1 MRSRVVAVWL
11 CLACLCLAL
20 AAGCA
25 KSPTAGTQR
34 LKAGDVA
41 PTYSL
46 PTLDGDQDIDLMR
59 VFQNN
64 AATVL
69 IIWSMECPT
78 CREALLV
85 CDEVFKSYDRKGV
98 DFLGINFDTENIS
111 GVRSFLRAEAVS
123 FTNLWDP
130 RTRAARGYTA
140 KDYTFSAFVV
150 DRDRTVAL
158 AQYDHPPDLAAILT
172 KSIDRLLAKEGWETP
187 GE

>member
-1 MRSRVVAVWL
+1 MRSREVAVWL
-11 CLACLCLAL
+11 CLVCLCCAL

-34 LKAGDVA
+34 LKAGDLA
-41 PTYSL
+41 PTYTL
-46 PTLDGDQDIDLMR
+46 PTLEGDQDIDMSR
-59 VFQNN
+59 VFQSN
-64 AATVL
+64 AATVV

-78 CREALLV
+78 CREALV
-85 CDEVFKSYDRKGV
+85 QCDEVFKSYGRKGV
-98 DFLGINFDTENIS
+98 DFLGINFDTENIV
-111 GVRSFLRAEAVS
+111 GVRSFLRTEAVS

-150 DRDRTVAL
+150 DRDRAITL

-172 KSIDRLLAKEGWETP
+172 RAIDKLLAKETGSAP
-187 GE
+187 SK

>member
-1 MRSRVVAVWL
+1 MRHRGVAVRL
-11 CLACLCLAL
+11 CLVCLCLAL

-34 LKAGDVA
+34 LKAGDLA
-41 PTYSL
+41 PTYNL
-46 PTLDGDQDIDLMR
+46 PTLDGDQDIDLAR
-59 VFQNN
+59 VFQSN
-64 AATVL
+64 AATVV

-78 CREALLV
+78 CREALV
-85 CDEVFKSYDRKGV
+85 QCDEVFKSFDRRGV
-98 DFLGINFDTENIS
+98 DFLGINFDTENIV
-111 GVRSFLRAEAVS
+111 GVRSFLRTEAVS

-150 DRDRTVAL
+150 DRNRGIAL

-172 KSIDRLLAKEGWETP
+172 QAIDKLLAKETGGTP
-187 GE
+187 GK

>member
-1 MRSRVVAVWL
+1 MRSRAVTVWL
-11 CLACLCLAL
+11 CLVCLCLAL

-41 PTYSL
+41 PTYNL
-46 PTLDGDQDIDLMR
+46 TTLEGDREIDMAR

-64 AATVL
+64 AATVI
-69 IIWSMECPT
+69 IIWSMDCPT
-78 CREALLV
+78 CREALV
-85 CDEVFKSYDRKGV
+85 QCDEVFKSYGRKGV
-98 DFLGINFDTENIS
+98 DFLGINFDTENMV

-123 FTNLWDP
+123 FTNVWDP

-150 DRDRTVAL
+150 DRDRGIAL

-172 KSIDRLLAKEGWETP
+172 QAIDKLLAREAGGKTVK
-187 GE
+187 

>member
-1 MRSRVVAVWL
+1 MTTRQVAVWL
-11 CLACLCLAL
+11 CLAWLCLAL

-25 KSPTAGTQR
+25 KSPTPGTQR
-34 LKAGDVA
+34 LKAGDLA

-46 PTLDGDQDIDLMR
+46 PPLEGGDDIDLAR

-64 AATVL
+64 AATVVL
-69 IIWSMECPT
+69 IWSMQCPT
-78 CREALLV
+78 CREALV
-85 CDEVFKSYDRKGV
+85 ACDEVFKTYDRMGIAFV
-98 DFLGINFDTENIS
+98 GINFDTENLV

-150 DRDRTVAL
+150 DRDRNIAL

-172 KSIDRLLAKEGWETP
+172 RAIDQLLAKETG
-187 GE
+187 GAK